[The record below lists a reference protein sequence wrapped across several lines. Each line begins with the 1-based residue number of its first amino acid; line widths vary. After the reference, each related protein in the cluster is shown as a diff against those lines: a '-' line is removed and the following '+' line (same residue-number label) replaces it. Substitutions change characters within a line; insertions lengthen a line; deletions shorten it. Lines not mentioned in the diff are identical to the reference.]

1 MKSVSGNEI
10 KNLLSDNVK
19 IDILTNCIE
28 YFNNIITQEEA
39 KFIID
44 SAENASNILGHPW
57 KFHDAKVGNENKLDK
72 NLRSNK
78 IMPLVP
84 PSYATNNLIKLTKN
98 KYPEVLKV
106 VDILQDALIACVR
119 YYSEKYEV
127 PIAMD
132 EGFTLL
138 KYQIGEEYKPHIDCG
153 PSKPMSDRTISIVGY
168 LNPGE
173 YSGGETYFNNFD
185 ISVNPQQT
193 GFVLFPSNYAYIHQ
207 AKPVTSGTKYSIV
220 TWMSMPEK

>member
-10 KNLLSDNVK
+10 KNLF
-19 IDILTNCIE
+19 E
-28 YFNNIITQEEA
+28 
-39 KFIID
+39 
-44 SAENASNILGHPW
+44 
-57 KFHDAKVGNENKLDK
+57 
-72 NLRSNK
+72 
-78 IMPLVP
+78 
-84 PSYATNNLIKLTKN
+84 LTKN